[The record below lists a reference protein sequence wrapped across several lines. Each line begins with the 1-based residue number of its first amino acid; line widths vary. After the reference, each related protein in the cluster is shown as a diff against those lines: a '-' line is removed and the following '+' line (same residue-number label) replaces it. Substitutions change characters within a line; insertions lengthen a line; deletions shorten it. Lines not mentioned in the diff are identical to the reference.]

1 MPLSSHV
8 TGGRR
13 PAARYGKS
21 QPNKAARSIR
31 ANRPSPSAR
40 YGLQTQRPDPH
51 PTSQGHQSVP
61 QIPTQR
67 HHDHI
72 RRDRNPASWTAAL
85 AADSGDDASTQP
97 GRACHRSTQQCRWAC
112 AQGSMQWPWSGG
124 ELLKVAV
131 DRGCPVGVGVLD
143 RLGGLVGSVGGE
155 QGGFLGRDGSC
166 VAL

>member
-1 MPLSSHV
+1 M
-8 TGGRR
+8 GRASPTRRQGASEPTDHR
-13 PAARYGKS
+13 PRHAMGC
-21 QPNKAARSIR
+21 
-31 ANRPSPSAR
+31 RPSGLIHIQQVRGISPYRKYQRSA
-40 YGLQTQRPDPH
+40 TTI
-51 PTSQGHQSVP
+51 TSGG
-61 QIPTQR
+61 TG
-67 HHDHI
+67 I
-72 RRDRNPASWTAAL
+72 RRSWTAAL